1 MLSYFVK
8 RVRELSR
15 ATTAK
20 KRPKKRDARA
30 QLLFCWY
37 KPITFFWFSLASP
50 ASLLELP
57 IVAIQKFCYHGNVTS
72 HFSSPQEMSTRR
84 LLHVRIHCVWI
95 FLFQSQGQENDI
107 ILVSLVRSSKEGGIG
122 YLASMDRLCVAISR
136 ARCGLYL
143 FGNHV
148 HLSQK
153 FKKGWKVCNRDYL
166 RYTVPAHGSV

>member
-1 MLSYFVK
+1 MWK
-8 RVRELSR
+8 RS
-15 ATTAK
+15 
-20 KRPKKRDARA
+20 
-30 QLLFCWY
+30 
-37 KPITFFWFSLASP
+37 
-50 ASLLELP
+50 
-57 IVAIQKFCYHGNVTS
+57 IVAIQKFCYQGNMTS

-107 ILVSLVRSSKEGGIG
+107 ILVSLVRSNKEGVIG

-143 FGNHV
+143 FGNHA

-153 FKKGWKVCNRDYL
+153 SKKGWKVCNRDYL
-166 RYTVPAHGSV
+166 RYIVPAHGYVYTNVGTVCRVVMQKPIIMISQFIAVLPGSLPVSPG

>member
-1 MLSYFVK
+1 M
-8 RVRELSR
+8 
-15 ATTAK
+15 
-20 KRPKKRDARA
+20 
-30 QLLFCWY
+30 
-37 KPITFFWFSLASP
+37 
-50 ASLLELP
+50 
-57 IVAIQKFCYHGNVTS
+57 AIQKFCYHGNVTS

-84 LLHVRIHCVWI
+84 LLHVRIHCVLI

-136 ARCGLYL
+136 ARCGLCL

-166 RYTVPAHGSV
+166 RYTVPAHGYV